1 MMTAKSARCRSRL
14 TMLASAV
21 ALTCVFSTALGDEW
35 PAFRPGLW
43 QFDRTMEGIAPA
55 PQKVSRKQCVDPTA
69 DQNNQRARLTAAGCE
84 FSPIV
89 RAGTTYRYSATCRIA
104 GETTSSSSVL
114 EFQSPE
120 AYKLVVDSTTAG
132 QKSHEVLV
140 ARRLGDC
147 PK

>member
-1 MMTAKSARCRSRL
+1 MMTASSNRACPRL
-14 TMLASAV
+14 TLLAVAA
-21 ALTCVFSTALGDEW
+21 ALTCAFSTALGEDW
-35 PAFRPGLW
+35 PTFKPGLW
-43 QFDRTMEGIAPA
+43 EFDRTIEGMAPA
-55 PQKVSRKQCVDPTA
+55 PKKVSRKQCVDPTA
-69 DQNNQRARLTAAGCE
+69 DQKTQRGRLTAAGCE

-89 RAGTTYRYSATCRIA
+89 RTGTTYRYSATCRIA

-114 EFQSPE
+114 EFQSAE

-132 QKSHEVLV
+132 QKSHEVLI